1 MKVFRFPFLGIWKI
15 QKGQGLAMTLITS
28 YWYSVYSRMH
38 LSYTGVEYC
47 VVYLS
52 YGIPEPPKKINEQL
66 HTFFVLYRFHSGVG
80 GLEINH
86 VPYLRA
92 IQSSEV

>member
-1 MKVFRFPFLGIWKI
+1 
-15 QKGQGLAMTLITS
+15 MTLITS

-47 VVYLS
+47 DHIQVWSIALFICP

-66 HTFFVLYRFHSGVG
+66 HTFFLYKSVIRGWWHKVLTT
-80 GLEINH
+80 N
-86 VPYLRA
+86 
-92 IQSSEV
+92 